1 MKTNEAQFYEV
12 LENLFIGVKI
22 EDKQESLL
30 DPNAKAVKNGMLN
43 LMKAKSK
50 YYQSKKQELEKFIGL
65 KCQNN
70 NDLKEELFDKLYSFF
85 KRYLSANGG
94 IYFNDTPLYDSLYT
108 KSDYEKCSLKK
119 DTALFYKTKD
129 LYYVKSETIYKDFCF
144 ELENI
149 IFNFDTSLLESKKN
163 NEKIELVFNLK
174 DTDTKTNTLNFSV
187 TLSSKGNQTKMSE
200 ILKECS
206 NQGVKLDEEVLKK
219 AFVKFK
225 KQGSMDYFIHKN
237 ALGFLKEQLDLYLF
251 EYLFKEMTEFDDKRL
266 NGINTIKE
274 VALQVISLVSEFEN
288 ELCKIWNKPR
298 FVLNSHLIVSLDQLK
313 AKNYDLN
320 KITNHKNYPKQVQ
333 EWQDLILKT
342 TDNLLENEFLP
353 LDTIYFKDLE
363 EEIKNLFSED
373 EINGTLIKSEN
384 YQALNSLKNRYKE
397 TIDCI
402 YIDPPYNTQN
412 NEFIYA
418 DNFKRS
424 SWLSMMENRLE
435 LAHSLLNDKG
445 VMFVSIDDNEQAY
458 LKTLMDEVFNGGG
471 GGDNFVNCLA
481 VKLKNIA
488 GASGGG
494 EDKRIKKN
502 IEYVLIYSK
511 NYEILNVFNPVY
523 DSRELYSHISFCDEN
538 NISWKYNSIL
548 IDKGGKKLLG
558 VTYDG
563 NGDEIK
569 IYERSNYIIKSIKQV
584 AQDES
589 LTEKETYYKYIK
601 SIFRTTMPQSSIRVR
616 VLEKLKELK
625 LNPYLISIE
634 YTPKSGKNKGIVYEQ
649 FYNGDKLNLFAW
661 LFDVVKIEPK
671 QILKQELIG
680 TLWDFAFS
688 MTNLT
693 KESGIPFPNGQK
705 PEALISRILE
715 ISTKENDLVLD
726 FFAGSGTTCAVAHK
740 LKRKYIGIEMGE
752 HFDSVILPRLKK
764 VIGGFKSGVA
774 KEFNGGGAI
783 KVYALESYEE
793 ILRKIKYED
802 NDKPLAY
809 DEQYSD
815 LVECKNESYTL
826 NLDVLEKM
834 GVDIKETLENL
845 WGLKVEFFNERV
857 VKFKENDKEIEILKA
872 LKEVLIW

>member
-30 DPNAKAVKNGMLN
+30 DPNAKAVKSGMIN
-43 LMKAKSK
+43 LLKAKSK
-50 YYQSKKQELEKFIGL
+50 YYQSKKQELEKLIGL

-149 IFNFDTSLLESKKN
+149 IFNFDTSSLESKKN
-163 NEKIELVFNLK
+163 NEKIDLVFNLK

-187 TLSSKGNQTKMSE
+187 TLSSKGNQTKISE

-251 EYLFKEMTEFDDKRL
+251 EYLFKEMTAFDAKRL
-266 NGINTIKE
+266 NEINIIKE
-274 VALQVISLVSEFEN
+274 VALEVVSLVSEFEN

-298 FVLNSHLIVSLDQLK
+298 FVLNSHFIVSLDQLK

-320 KITNHKNYPKQVQ
+320 KITNHKNYPKQVK
-333 EWQDLILKT
+333 EWQDLNLKT

-412 NEFIYA
+412 NEFMYA

-424 SWLSMMENRLE
+424 SWLAMMSNRLE
-435 LAHSLLNDKG
+435 LAHRLLNDKG

-458 LKTLMDEVFNGGG
+458 CKALMDEVFNGGG
-471 GGDNFVNCLA
+471 DNFDA
-481 VKLKNIA
+481 VIWRKIEENA
-488 GASGGG
+488 SSGGTMKITHTIRK
-494 EDKRIKKN
+494 DH
-502 IEYVLIYSK
+502 EYILIYYKNKADFRTNKFLELPNFDNDYKNLDNDPRGEFKAGSISMKGTINSK
-511 NYEILNVFNPVY
+511 NY
-523 DSRELYSHISFCDEN
+523 YSVTTPGGRVVTRV
-538 NISWKYNSIL
+538 WR
-548 IDKGGKKLLG
+548 IDKDEFNKLHEDNRIYYGK
-558 VTYDG
+558 DG
-563 NGDEIK
+563 NGIPQIK
-569 IYERSNYIIKSIKQV
+569 IFLQEMREV
-584 AQDES
+584 
-589 LTEKETYYKYIK
+589 TPK
-601 SIFRTTMPQSSIRVR
+601 SIFENLGSLYDAKEYELGTMFD
-616 VLEKLKELK
+616 KETI
-625 LNPYLISIE
+625 NGM
-634 YTPKSGKNKGIVYEQ
+634 TP
-649 FYNGDKLNLFAW
+649 
-661 LFDVVKIEPK
+661 
-671 QILKQELIG
+671 
-680 TLWDFAFS
+680 
-688 MTNLT
+688 
-693 KESGIPFPNGQK
+693 K

-752 HFDSVILPRLKK
+752 HFESVILPRLKK

-774 KEFNGGGAI
+774 KEFNGGGVM

-826 NLDVLEKM
+826 NLNALEKM

-845 WGLKVEFFNERV
+845 HGVGVEFFNEKV
-857 VKFKENDKEIEILKA
+857 VKFKGNDKEVEILKA
-872 LKEVLIW
+872 LKEALIW

>member
-30 DPNAKAVKNGMLN
+30 DPNAKAMKNGMLN

-50 YYQSKKQELEKFIGL
+50 YYQSKKQELEKFIDL

-129 LYYVKSETIYKDFCF
+129 LYYVKSETNYKDFCF
-144 ELENI
+144 ELENMV
-149 IFNFDTSLLESKKN
+149 FNFDTSSLESKKN
-163 NEKIELVFNLK
+163 NEKVDLVFNLK

-187 TLSSKGNQTKMSE
+187 TLSSKGNQTKISE

-274 VALQVISLVSEFEN
+274 VALKVISLVSEFEN

-298 FVLNSHLIVSLDQLK
+298 FVLNSHFIVSLDQLK

-333 EWQDLILKT
+333 EWQDLNLKT

-353 LDTIYFKDLE
+353 LDTLYFKDLE
-363 EEIKNLFSED
+363 EGIKNLFSED

-402 YIDPPYNTQN
+402 YIDPPFNTGSDFAYIDKFQ
-412 NEFIYA
+412 
-418 DNFKRS
+418 DS
-424 SWLSMMENRLE
+424 TWLSLMHNRLE
-435 LAHSLLNDKG
+435 LAYDFLSSQGSFYLHLDNNANYLGRMLLNDIFSKENFRNEIIWRRKQATSYGDKYFG
-445 VMFVSIDDNEQAY
+445 VVSDTIFLY
-458 LKTLMDEVFNGGG
+458 SKTD
-471 GGDNFVNCLA
+471 
-481 VKLKNIA
+481 KNI
-488 GASGGG
+488 
-494 EDKRIKKN
+494 
-502 IEYVLIYSK
+502 
-511 NYEILNVFNPVY
+511 F
-523 DSRELYSHISFCDEN
+523 H
-538 NISWKYNSIL
+538 
-548 IDKGGKKLLG
+548 
-558 VTYDG
+558 T
-563 NGDEIK
+563 
-569 IYERSNYIIKSIKQV
+569 IKSLNNENTQ
-584 AQDES
+584 
-589 LTEKETYYKYIK
+589 KYIK
-601 SIFRTTMPQSSIRVR
+601 ERFVFSDKDGRKYMKSPLVNSLNRSNLKYVFQGINPPPNGWLYSQTRMQELFDNNELLIPNDPNARIYRKIFLDKYEGQEISN
-616 VLEKLKELK
+616 LWLD
-625 LNPYLISIE
+625 ISIVN
-634 YTPKSGKNKGIVYEQ
+634 PMAIEQ
-649 FYNGDKLNLFAW
+649 
-661 LFDVVKIEPK
+661 E
-671 QILKQELIG
+671 
-680 TLWDFAFS
+680 DFQ
-688 MTNLT
+688 T
-693 KESGIPFPNGQK
+693 QK
-705 PEALISRILE
+705 PEKLLERI
-715 ISTKENDLVLD
+715 IQASSDENSIILD

-752 HFDSVILPRLKK
+752 HFESVILPRLKK

-774 KEFNGGGAI
+774 KEFKGGGVM

-826 NLDVLEKM
+826 NLNALEKM

-845 WGLKVEFFNERV
+845 WGLKVEFFNEKV
-857 VKFKENDKEIEILKA
+857 VKFKGNDKEVEILKA
-872 LKEVLIW
+872 LKEALIW

>member
-12 LENLFIGVKI
+12 LENLFIGVKV

-30 DPNAKAVKNGMLN
+30 DPTPRALKNGMVN
-43 LMKAKSK
+43 LIKAKSK
-50 YYQSKKQELEKFIGL
+50 YYQSKKQELEKLIDL

-129 LYYVKSETIYKDFCF
+129 LYYVKSETNYKDFCF

-149 IFNFDTSLLESKKN
+149 LFNFDTSSLESKKN
-163 NEKIELVFNLK
+163 NEKIDLVFTLK

-187 TLSSKGNQTKMSE
+187 TLSSQGNQTKMSE
-200 ILKECS
+200 ILKDCF

-237 ALGFLKEQLDLYLF
+237 AQGFLKEQLDLYLF
-251 EYLFKEMTEFDDKRL
+251 EYLFKEMTEFDAKRL
-266 NGINTIKE
+266 NEINTIKE
-274 VALQVISLVSEFEN
+274 VALEVIVLVSEFEN

-298 FVLNSHLIVSLDQLK
+298 FVLNSHFIVSLDKLK

-320 KITNHKNYPKQVQ
+320 KITSHKNYPKQVK
-333 EWQDLILKT
+333 EWQDLNLKI

-363 EEIKNLFSED
+363 EEIKSQFNED

-402 YIDPPYNTQN
+402 YIDPPFNTGSDFAYIDKFQ
-412 NEFIYA
+412 
-418 DNFKRS
+418 DS
-424 SWLSMMENRLE
+424 TWLSLMHNRLE
-435 LAHSLLNDKG
+435 LAYDFLSPQGSFYLHLDNNANYLGRMLLNDIFGKEN
-445 VMFVSIDDNEQAY
+445 FRNEIIWYYSNKMANSGNS
-458 LKTLMDEVFNGGG
+458 F
-471 GGDNFVNCLA
+471 A
-481 VKLKNIA
+481 KNTETIL
-488 GASGGG
+488 
-494 EDKRIKKN
+494 N
-502 IEYVLIYSK
+502 YSK
-511 NYEILNVFNPVY
+511 NEEYIFYRQKEPRSEPVLL
-523 DSRELYSHISFCDEN
+523 SKREGRDGKNMRARDEN
-538 NISWKYNSIL
+538 
-548 IDKGGKKLLG
+548 GK
-558 VTYDG
+558 V
-563 NGDEIK
+563 
-569 IYERSNYIIKSIKQV
+569 IYELSHERYV
-584 AQDES
+584 D
-589 LTEKETYYKYIK
+589 
-601 SIFRTTMPQSSIRVR
+601 
-616 VLEKLKELK
+616 
-625 LNPYLISIE
+625 
-634 YTPKSGKNKGIVYEQ
+634 
-649 FYNGDKLNLFAW
+649 
-661 LFDVVKIEPK
+661 
-671 QILKQELIG
+671 
-680 TLWDFAFS
+680 TLWNIPIIGS
-688 MTNLT
+688 TSTERVKNNENLT
-693 KESGIPFPNGQK
+693 QK
-705 PEALISRILE
+705 PEKLLE
-715 ISTKENDLVLD
+715 RVIQASSNENSIVLD

-752 HFDSVILPRLKK
+752 HFERVILPRLKK
-764 VIGGFKSGVA
+764 VIGGFKSGAA
-774 KEFNGGGAI
+774 KEFNGGGVV

-815 LVECKNESYTL
+815 LVERKEHSYTL
-826 NLDVLEKM
+826 NVEALEKM

-845 WGLKVEFFNERV
+845 WGLEVEFFNEKV
-857 VKFKENDKEIEILKA
+857 VKFKGNDKEIEILKA
-872 LKEVLIW
+872 LKEALIW

>member
-30 DPNAKAVKNGMLN
+30 DSNAKAMKNGTIN

-50 YYQSKKQELEKFIGL
+50 YYQSKKQELEKLIDL

-129 LYYVKSETIYKDFCF
+129 LYYVKSETNYKDFCF
-144 ELENI
+144 ELENMV
-149 IFNFDTSLLESKKN
+149 FNFDTSSLESKKN
-163 NEKIELVFNLK
+163 NEKVDLVFNLK

-187 TLSSKGNQTKMSE
+187 TLSSKGNQTKISE

-206 NQGVKLDEEVLKK
+206 NQGIKLDEEVLKK

-298 FVLNSHLIVSLDQLK
+298 FVLNSHFIVSLDQLK

-320 KITNHKNYPKQVQ
+320 KITNHKNYPKQVK
-333 EWQDLILKT
+333 EWQDLNLKT

-402 YIDPPYNTQN
+402 YIDPPFNTGSDFAYIDKFQ
-412 NEFIYA
+412 
-418 DNFKRS
+418 DS
-424 SWLSMMENRLE
+424 TWLSLMHNRLE
-435 LAHSLLNDKG
+435 LAYDFLSPQGSFYLHLDNNANYLGRMLLNDIFGKENFRNEIIWRRKQATSYGDKYFG
-445 VMFVSIDDNEQAY
+445 VVSDTIFLY
-458 LKTLMDEVFNGGG
+458 SKTD
-471 GGDNFVNCLA
+471 
-481 VKLKNIA
+481 KNIFHT
-488 GASGGG
+488 
-494 EDKRIKKN
+494 IK
-502 IEYVLIYSK
+502 S
-511 NYEILNVFNPVY
+511 LN
-523 DSRELYSHISFCDEN
+523 DEN
-538 NISWKYNSIL
+538 
-548 IDKGGKKLLG
+548 
-558 VTYDG
+558 T
-563 NGDEIK
+563 
-569 IYERSNYIIKSIKQV
+569 Q
-584 AQDES
+584 
-589 LTEKETYYKYIK
+589 KYIK
-601 SIFRTTMPQSSIRVR
+601 ERFVFSDKDGRKYMKSPLVNSLNRPNLKYVFQGINPPPNGWLYSQTKMQELFDNNELLIPNDFNARIYRKIFLDKYEGQEISN
-616 VLEKLKELK
+616 LWLD
-625 LNPYLISIE
+625 ISIVN
-634 YTPKSGKNKGIVYEQ
+634 PMAIEQ
-649 FYNGDKLNLFAW
+649 
-661 LFDVVKIEPK
+661 E
-671 QILKQELIG
+671 
-680 TLWDFAFS
+680 DFQ
-688 MTNLT
+688 T
-693 KESGIPFPNGQK
+693 QK
-705 PEALISRILE
+705 PEKLLERI
-715 ISTKENDLVLD
+715 IQASSDENSIVLD

-764 VIGGFKSGVA
+764 VIGGFKSGAA
-774 KEFNGGGAI
+774 KEFNGGGVV

-815 LVECKNESYTL
+815 LVECTNESYTL
-826 NLDVLEKM
+826 NVEALEKM

-857 VKFKENDKEIEILKA
+857 VKFKGNDKEVEILKA
-872 LKEVLIW
+872 LKEALIW

>member
-1 MKTNEAQFYEV
+1 M
-12 LENLFIGVKI
+12 
-22 EDKQESLL
+22 
-30 DPNAKAVKNGMLN
+30 
-43 LMKAKSK
+43 
-50 YYQSKKQELEKFIGL
+50 
-65 KCQNN
+65 
-70 NDLKEELFDKLYSFF
+70 
-85 KRYLSANGG
+85 
-94 IYFNDTPLYDSLYT
+94 
-108 KSDYEKCSLKK
+108 
-119 DTALFYKTKD
+119 
-129 LYYVKSETIYKDFCF
+129 KSETNYKDFCF

-163 NEKIELVFNLK
+163 NEKVDLVFNLK

-187 TLSSKGNQTKMSE
+187 TLSSQGNQTKISE
-200 ILKECS
+200 ILKSCF
-206 NQGVKLDEEVLKK
+206 NQGVKLDEEILKK
-219 AFVKFK
+219 AFGKFK

-251 EYLFKEMTEFDDKRL
+251 EYLFKEMTAFDDKRL

-298 FVLNSHLIVSLDQLK
+298 FVLNSHFIVSLDQLK

-320 KITNHKNYPKQVQ
+320 KITNHKNYPKQVK
-333 EWQDLILKT
+333 EWQGLNLKT
-342 TDNLLENEFLP
+342 TDNFLENEFLP
-353 LDTIYFKDLE
+353 LDTLYFKDLE

-424 SWLSMMENRLE
+424 SWLSMMDNRLE
-435 LAHSLLNDKG
+435 LAHKLLNNKG

-471 GGDNFVNCLA
+471 DNFVNCLA
-481 VKLKNIA
+481 VKRGTKSLNSQFNQIKSLNIA
-488 GASGGG
+488 F
-494 EDKRIKKN
+494 EYILVYKKSDN
-502 IEYVLIYSK
+502 FYYVNPYVKDANEKQKEGIWAGLYSNMDRPTMRYEIDGINIAKGQWKWSKEKGLKALQNYKDFLNSNFDNLKKYYEYHKSLGNELDFVRKNNHNTIEYWVKPREKLIVDTNFMDLHTSGT
-511 NYEILNVFNPVY
+511 
-523 DSRELYSHISFCDEN
+523 S
-538 NISWKYNSIL
+538 
-548 IDKGGKKLLG
+548 
-558 VTYDG
+558 
-563 NGDEIK
+563 EIK
-569 IYERSNYIIKSIKQV
+569 
-584 AQDES
+584 
-589 LTEKETYYKYIK
+589 
-601 SIFRTTMPQSSIRVR
+601 
-616 VLEKLKELK
+616 ELF
-625 LNPYLISIE
+625 E
-634 YTPKSGKNKGIVYEQ
+634 GQ
-649 FYNGDKLNLFAW
+649 A
-661 LFDVVKIEPK
+661 LFDTP
-671 QILKQELIG
+671 
-680 TLWDFAFS
+680 
-688 MTNLT
+688 
-693 KESGIPFPNGQK
+693 K
-705 PEALISRILE
+705 PEALLKRIIE
-715 ISTKENDLVLD
+715 ISTQENDLVLD

-752 HFDSVILPRLKK
+752 HFERVILPRLKK
-764 VIGGFKSGVA
+764 VIGGFKSGAA
-774 KEFNGGGAI
+774 KEFNKGGVV

-826 NLDVLEKM
+826 NVEALEKM

-845 WGLKVEFFNERV
+845 WGLEVEFFNEKV
-857 VKFKENDKEIEILKA
+857 VKFKGNDKEVEILKA
-872 LKEVLIW
+872 LKEALIW

>member
-12 LENLFIGVKI
+12 LENLFIGVKV

-30 DPNAKAVKNGMLN
+30 DPTPRAVKNGMVN
-43 LMKAKSK
+43 LLKAKSK
-50 YYQSKKQELEKFIGL
+50 YYQSKKQELEKLIDC

-129 LYYVKSETIYKDFCF
+129 LYYVKSETNYKDFCF

-149 IFNFDTSLLESKKN
+149 LFNFDTSLLESKKN
-163 NEKIELVFNLK
+163 NEKIDLVFTLK

-187 TLSSKGNQTKMSE
+187 TLSSQGNQTKMSE
-200 ILKECS
+200 ILKSCF
-206 NQGVKLDEEVLKK
+206 NQGVEVDEEVLKK
-219 AFVKFK
+219 AFAKFK

-251 EYLFKEMTEFDDKRL
+251 EYLFKEMTAFDAKRL
-266 NGINTIKE
+266 NEINTIKE
-274 VALQVISLVSEFEN
+274 VALEVIVLVSEFEN

-298 FVLNSHLIVSLDQLK
+298 FVLNSHFIVSLDKLK

-320 KITNHKNYPKQVQ
+320 KITSHKNYPKQVK
-333 EWQDLILKT
+333 EWQDLNLKT

-397 TIDCI
+397 AIDCI
-402 YIDPPYNTQN
+402 YIDPPFNTGSDFAYIDKFQ
-412 NEFIYA
+412 
-418 DNFKRS
+418 DS
-424 SWLSMMENRLE
+424 TWLSLMHNRLE
-435 LAHSLLNDKG
+435 LAYDFLSSQGSFYLHLDNNANYLGRMLLNDIFGKENFRNEIIWYYSNKMANSGNSFAKNTETILNYSKG
-445 VMFVSIDDNEQAY
+445 EEYIFYRQKEPRSEPVLLSKREGRDGKNMRARDENGKVIYELSHERYVD
-458 LKTLMDEVFNGGG
+458 TLW
-471 GGDNFVNCLA
+471 
-481 VKLKNIA
+481 NIA
-488 GASGGG
+488 IIGSTST
-494 EDKRIKKN
+494 ERVKN
-502 IEYVLIYSK
+502 
-511 NYEILNVFNPVY
+511 
-523 DSRELYSHISFCDEN
+523 DEN
-538 NISWKYNSIL
+538 
-548 IDKGGKKLLG
+548 
-558 VTYDG
+558 
-563 NGDEIK
+563 
-569 IYERSNYIIKSIKQV
+569 
-584 AQDES
+584 
-589 LTEKETYYKYIK
+589 LT
-601 SIFRTTMPQSSIRVR
+601 
-616 VLEKLKELK
+616 
-625 LNPYLISIE
+625 
-634 YTPKSGKNKGIVYEQ
+634 
-649 FYNGDKLNLFAW
+649 
-661 LFDVVKIEPK
+661 
-671 QILKQELIG
+671 
-680 TLWDFAFS
+680 
-688 MTNLT
+688 
-693 KESGIPFPNGQK
+693 QK
-705 PEALISRILE
+705 PEKLLERI
-715 ISTKENDLVLD
+715 IKASSDENSIILD

-752 HFDSVILPRLKK
+752 HFESVILPRLKK
-764 VIGGFKSGVA
+764 VIGGFKSGAA

-815 LVECKNESYTL
+815 LVGCKNESYTL
-826 NLDVLEKM
+826 NVEVLEKM

-845 WGLKVEFFNERV
+845 WGVGVEFFNEKV
-857 VKFKENDKEIEILKA
+857 VKFKGNDKEVEILKT
-872 LKEVLIW
+872 LKEALIW

>member
-30 DPNAKAVKNGMLN
+30 DPNAKAVKSGMIN
-43 LMKAKSK
+43 LLKAKSK
-50 YYQSKKQELEKFIGL
+50 YYQSKKQELEKLIGL

-144 ELENI
+144 ELENMV
-149 IFNFDTSLLESKKN
+149 FNFDTSSLESKKN
-163 NEKIELVFNLK
+163 NEKIDLVFNLK

-187 TLSSKGNQTKMSE
+187 ALSSKGNQTKMSE
-200 ILKECS
+200 ILKDCF
-206 NQGVKLDEEVLKK
+206 NQGVKLDEEILKK
-219 AFVKFK
+219 AFAKFK

-266 NGINTIKE
+266 NEINIIKE
-274 VALQVISLVSEFEN
+274 VALQVILLVSEFEN

-298 FVLNSHLIVSLDQLK
+298 FVLNSHFIVSLDQLK

-320 KITNHKNYPKQVQ
+320 KITNHKNYPKQVK
-333 EWQDLILKT
+333 EWQDLNLKT

-402 YIDPPYNTQN
+402 YIDPPFNTGSDFAYIDKFQ
-412 NEFIYA
+412 
-418 DNFKRS
+418 DS
-424 SWLSMMENRLE
+424 TWLSLMHNRLE
-435 LAHSLLNDKG
+435 LAYDFLNHQGSFYLHLDNNANYLGRMLLNDIFDKEN
-445 VMFVSIDDNEQAY
+445 FRNEIIWYYSNKMANSGNS
-458 LKTLMDEVFNGGG
+458 F
-471 GGDNFVNCLA
+471 A
-481 VKLKNIA
+481 KNTETIL
-488 GASGGG
+488 
-494 EDKRIKKN
+494 N
-502 IEYVLIYSK
+502 YSK
-511 NYEILNVFNPVY
+511 NEEYIFYRQKEPRSEPVLL
-523 DSRELYSHISFCDEN
+523 SKREGRDGKNMRARDEN
-538 NISWKYNSIL
+538 
-548 IDKGGKKLLG
+548 GK
-558 VTYDG
+558 V
-563 NGDEIK
+563 
-569 IYERSNYIIKSIKQV
+569 IYELSHERYV
-584 AQDES
+584 D
-589 LTEKETYYKYIK
+589 
-601 SIFRTTMPQSSIRVR
+601 
-616 VLEKLKELK
+616 
-625 LNPYLISIE
+625 
-634 YTPKSGKNKGIVYEQ
+634 
-649 FYNGDKLNLFAW
+649 
-661 LFDVVKIEPK
+661 
-671 QILKQELIG
+671 
-680 TLWDFAFS
+680 TLWNIPIIGS
-688 MTNLT
+688 TSTERVKNNENLT
-693 KESGIPFPNGQK
+693 QK
-705 PEALISRILE
+705 PEKLLERI
-715 ISTKENDLVLD
+715 IQVSSDENSIILD

-774 KEFNGGGAI
+774 KEFNGGGVV

-802 NDKPLAY
+802 NDKPLSY

-826 NLDVLEKM
+826 NLNALEKM

-845 WGLKVEFFNERV
+845 WGLKVEFFNEKV
-857 VKFKENDKEIEILKA
+857 VKFKGNDKEVEILKA
-872 LKEVLIW
+872 LKEALIW

>member
-30 DPNAKAVKNGMLN
+30 DPSPKAMKNGILN
-43 LMKAKSK
+43 LLKAKSK
-50 YYQSKKQELEKFIGL
+50 YYQSKKQELKKLIDL

-85 KRYLSANGG
+85 KRYFSANGG

-144 ELENI
+144 ELENMV
-149 IFNFDTSLLESKKN
+149 FNFDTSSLESKKN
-163 NEKIELVFNLK
+163 NEKIDLVFNLK

-187 TLSSKGNQTKMSE
+187 TLSSKGNQTKISE

-237 ALGFLKEQLDLYLF
+237 VLGFLKEQLDLYLF
-251 EYLFKEMTEFDDKRL
+251 EYLFKEMTEFDDKRF
-266 NGINTIKE
+266 NEINTIKE
-274 VALQVISLVSEFEN
+274 VALQVILLVSEFEN

-298 FVLNSHLIVSLDQLK
+298 FVLNSHFIVSLDRLK

-320 KITNHKNYPKQVQ
+320 KITNHKNYPKQVK
-333 EWQDLILKT
+333 EWQDLNLKT

-412 NEFIYA
+412 NEFMYA

-424 SWLSMMENRLE
+424 SWLTMMENRLE
-435 LAHSLLNDKG
+435 LAHALLNDKG

-458 LKTLMDEVFNGGG
+458 CKALMDEVFNGGG
-471 GGDNFVNCLA
+471 DNFVAN
-481 VKLKNIA
+481 VVWQRSYSPINLKKHFSNNHDYILTYA
-488 GASGGG
+488 
-494 EDKRIKKN
+494 KN
-502 IEYVLIYSK
+502 IEKLHDFTLERTSEMDARYKNLDNDERGVWKSSDLSVGPAVERNIYP
-511 NYEILNVFNPVY
+511 IFNPY
-523 DSRELYSHISFCDEN
+523 TKQEIYPPHGYSWRFS
-538 NISWKYNSIL
+538 
-548 IDKGGKKLLG
+548 
-558 VTYDG
+558 
-563 NGDEIK
+563 
-569 IYERSNYIIKSIKQV
+569 Q
-584 AQDES
+584 
-589 LTEKETYYKYIK
+589 
-601 SIFRTTMPQSSIRVR
+601 
-616 VLEKLKELK
+616 EKL
-625 LNPYLISIE
+625 
-634 YTPKSGKNKGIVYEQ
+634 
-649 FYNGDKLNLFAW
+649 
-661 LFDVVKIEPK
+661 
-671 QILKQELIG
+671 QELIADNRIFFPTRG
-680 TLWDFAFS
+680 SGVPRYKRFLNEVKQGVTPMSLWTYQEVGHTQDA
-688 MTNLT
+688 MREI
-693 KESGIPFPNGQK
+693 KELFEGQALFDTPK

-774 KEFNGGGAI
+774 KEFNGGGVV

-793 ILRKIKYED
+793 ILRKIKYEY
-802 NDKPLAY
+802 NDKPLSY

-826 NLDVLEKM
+826 NLNALEKM

-845 WGLKVEFFNERV
+845 WGLKVEFFNEKV
-857 VKFKENDKEIEILKA
+857 VKFKGNDKEVEILKA
-872 LKEVLIW
+872 LKEALIW

>member
-22 EDKQESLL
+22 EDQQESLL
-30 DPNAKAVKNGMLN
+30 DSSPRAIKNGMIN

-50 YYQSKKQELEKFIGL
+50 YYQSKKQELKKFIDL

-70 NDLKEELFDKLYSFF
+70 NDLREELFDKLYSFF

-144 ELENI
+144 ELENMV
-149 IFNFDTSLLESKKN
+149 FNFDTSSLESKKN
-163 NEKIELVFNLK
+163 NEKIDLVFNLK

-187 TLSSKGNQTKMSE
+187 TLSGKGNQTKISE

-206 NQGVKLDEEVLKK
+206 HQGVKLDEEVLKK

-266 NGINTIKE
+266 NEINTIKE
-274 VALQVISLVSEFEN
+274 VALQVILLVSEFEN

-298 FVLNSHLIVSLDQLK
+298 FVLDSHFIVSLDQLK

-320 KITNHKNYPKQVQ
+320 KITNHKNYPKQVK
-333 EWQDLILKT
+333 EWQDLNLKT

-458 LKTLMDEVFNGGG
+458 CKALMDEVFNGGG
-471 GGDNFVNCLA
+471 DNFVA
-481 VKLKNIA
+481 
-488 GASGGG
+488 
-494 EDKRIKKN
+494 
-502 IEYVLIYSK
+502 
-511 NYEILNVFNPVY
+511 NVV
-523 DSRELYSHISFCDEN
+523 
-538 NISWKYNSIL
+538 WNSISSVL
-548 IDKGGKKLLG
+548 
-558 VTYDG
+558 
-563 NGDEIK
+563 
-569 IYERSNYIIKSIKQV
+569 KQ
-584 AQDES
+584 S
-589 LTEKETYYKYIK
+589 KYI
-601 SIFRTTMPQSSIRVR
+601 R
-616 VLEKLKELK
+616 KEH
-625 LNPYLISIE
+625 E
-634 YTPKSGKNKGIVYEQ
+634 YILVYAKN
-649 FYNGDKLNLFAW
+649 KLNLVF
-661 LFDVVKIEPK
+661 
-671 QILKQELIG
+671 
-680 TLWDFAFS
+680 
-688 MTNLT
+688 N
-693 KESGIPFPNGQK
+693 
-705 PEALISRILE
+705 
-715 ISTKENDLVLD
+715 
-726 FFAGSGTTCAVAHK
+726 
-740 LKRKYIGIEMGE
+740 
-752 HFDSVILPRLKK
+752 RLKNTM
-764 VIGGFKSGVA
+764 IF
-774 KEFNGGGAI
+774 EN
-783 KVYALESYEE
+783 L
-793 ILRKIKYED
+793 D
-802 NDKPLAY
+802 NDPKGAM
-809 DEQYSD
+809 
-815 LVECKNESYTL
+815 V
-826 NLDVLEKM
+826 
-834 GVDIKETLENL
+834 
-845 WGLKVEFFNERV
+845 
-857 VKFKENDKEIEILKA
+857 
-872 LKEVLIW
+872 

>member
-22 EDKQESLL
+22 EDQQESLL
-30 DPNAKAVKNGMLN
+30 DPNAKAMKNGMLN

-50 YYQSKKQELEKFIGL
+50 YYQSKKQELEKLIGL

-144 ELENI
+144 ELENMV
-149 IFNFDTSLLESKKN
+149 FNFDTSLLESKKN
-163 NEKIELVFNLK
+163 NEKIDLVFTLK
-174 DTDTKTNTLNFSV
+174 DTDAKTNTLNFSV

-200 ILKECS
+200 ILKDCF

-266 NGINTIKE
+266 NEINTIKE
-274 VALQVISLVSEFEN
+274 VALQVILLVSEFEN

-298 FVLNSHLIVSLDQLK
+298 FVLNSHFIVSLDRLK

-320 KITNHKNYPKQVQ
+320 KITNHKNYPKQVK
-333 EWQDLILKT
+333 EWQDLNLKT

-363 EEIKNLFSED
+363 EEIKSLFSED

-402 YIDPPYNTQN
+402 YIDPPFNTGSDFAYIDKFQ
-412 NEFIYA
+412 
-418 DNFKRS
+418 DS
-424 SWLSMMENRLE
+424 TWLSLMHNRLE
-435 LAHSLLNDKG
+435 LAYDFLSPQGSFYLHLDNNANYLGRILLNDIFDKEN
-445 VMFVSIDDNEQAY
+445 FRNEIIWYYSNKMANSGNS
-458 LKTLMDEVFNGGG
+458 F
-471 GGDNFVNCLA
+471 A
-481 VKLKNIA
+481 KNTETIL
-488 GASGGG
+488 
-494 EDKRIKKN
+494 N
-502 IEYVLIYSK
+502 YSK
-511 NYEILNVFNPVY
+511 NEEYIFYRQKEPRSEPVLL
-523 DSRELYSHISFCDEN
+523 SKREGRDGKNMRARDEN
-538 NISWKYNSIL
+538 
-548 IDKGGKKLLG
+548 GK
-558 VTYDG
+558 V
-563 NGDEIK
+563 
-569 IYERSNYIIKSIKQV
+569 IYELSHERYV
-584 AQDES
+584 D
-589 LTEKETYYKYIK
+589 
-601 SIFRTTMPQSSIRVR
+601 
-616 VLEKLKELK
+616 
-625 LNPYLISIE
+625 
-634 YTPKSGKNKGIVYEQ
+634 
-649 FYNGDKLNLFAW
+649 
-661 LFDVVKIEPK
+661 
-671 QILKQELIG
+671 
-680 TLWDFAFS
+680 TLWDIPIIGS
-688 MTNLT
+688 TSTERVKNNENLT
-693 KESGIPFPNGQK
+693 QK
-705 PEALISRILE
+705 PEKLLERI
-715 ISTKENDLVLD
+715 IQVSSDENSIILD

-783 KVYALESYEE
+783 KVYALESYEQ

-826 NLDVLEKM
+826 NLNALEKM

-845 WGLKVEFFNERV
+845 WGLKVEFFNEKV
-857 VKFKENDKEIEILKA
+857 VKFKGNDKEVEILKA
-872 LKEVLIW
+872 LKEALIW

>member
-1 MKTNEAQFYEV
+1 MI
-12 LENLFIGVKI
+12 NL
-22 EDKQESLL
+22 L
-30 DPNAKAVKNGMLN
+30 
-43 LMKAKSK
+43 KAKSQ
-50 YYQSKKQELEKFIGL
+50 YYQSKKQELEKLINL

-85 KRYLSANGG
+85 KRYFSANGG

-108 KSDYEKCSLKK
+108 KSGYEKCSLKK

-129 LYYVKSETIYKDFCF
+129 LYYVKSETNYKDFCF

-149 IFNFDTSLLESKKN
+149 LFNFDASLLESKKN
-163 NEKIELVFNLK
+163 NEKVDLVFDLKNIVK

-187 TLSSKGNQTKMSE
+187 TLSSQGNQTKISE
-200 ILKECS
+200 ILKECF
-206 NQGVKLDEEVLKK
+206 NQGVKLDEEILKK
-219 AFVKFK
+219 AFGKFK

-251 EYLFKEMTEFDDKRL
+251 EYLFKEMTAFDAKRL
-266 NGINTIKE
+266 NGINIIKE
-274 VALQVISLVSEFEN
+274 VALEVVSLVSEFEN

-298 FVLNSHLIVSLDQLK
+298 FVLNSHFIVSLDKLK

-320 KITNHKNYPKQVQ
+320 KITSHKNYPKQVK
-333 EWQDLILKT
+333 EWQDLSLKT

-363 EEIKNLFSED
+363 EEIKSQFSED

-397 TIDCI
+397 AIDCI

-412 NEFIYA
+412 NEFVYA

-445 VMFVSIDDNEQAY
+445 VIFVSIDDNEQAY
-458 LKTLMDEVFNGGG
+458 CKVLMDEVFNG

-481 VKLKNIA
+481 VKRGTKSLNSQFNQIKSLNVAFEYILVYKKSDNFYYVNPYVKDANEKQKEGIWAGLYSNMDRPTMRYEIDGVNIA
-488 GASGGG
+488 KGQWKWSKEKGLKALQNYKDFLNS
-494 EDKRIKKN
+494 DFDDLKKYYEHHKSLGN
-502 IEYVLIYSK
+502 ELDFVRKNNHNTIEYWVK
-511 NYEILNVFNPVY
+511 P
-523 DSRELYSHISFCDEN
+523 RE
-538 NISWKYNSIL
+538 
-548 IDKGGKKLLG
+548 KLMVDTNFMDLHTSG
-558 VTYDG
+558 TS
-563 NGDEIK
+563 EIK
-569 IYERSNYIIKSIKQV
+569 
-584 AQDES
+584 A
-589 LTEKETYYKYIK
+589 
-601 SIFRTTMPQSSIRVR
+601 IFENEVIFD
-616 VLEKLKELK
+616 
-625 LNPYLISIE
+625 
-634 YTPKSGKNKGIVYEQ
+634 TP
-649 FYNGDKLNLFAW
+649 
-661 LFDVVKIEPK
+661 
-671 QILKQELIG
+671 
-680 TLWDFAFS
+680 
-688 MTNLT
+688 
-693 KESGIPFPNGQK
+693 K
-705 PEALISRILE
+705 PEALLQRILE

-740 LKRKYIGIEMGE
+740 MKRKYIGIEMGE

-764 VIGGFKSGVA
+764 VIGGFKSGAA
-774 KEFNGGGAI
+774 KEFNGGGVI
-783 KVYALESYEE
+783 KVYELESYEE

-815 LVECKNESYTL
+815 FVECKNESYTL
-826 NLDVLEKM
+826 NVEALEKM

-845 WGLKVEFFNERV
+845 WGVGVEFFNEKV
-857 VKFKENDKEIEILKA
+857 VKFKGNDKEVEILKA
-872 LKEVLIW
+872 LKEALIW

>member
-30 DPNAKAVKNGMLN
+30 DPNAKAMRNGMLN

-50 YYQSKKQELEKFIGL
+50 YYQSKKQELEKLIGL

-129 LYYVKSETIYKDFCF
+129 LYYVKSETNYKDFCF
-144 ELENI
+144 ELENMV
-149 IFNFDTSLLESKKN
+149 FNFDTSSLESKKN
-163 NEKIELVFNLK
+163 NEKVDLVFNLK

-187 TLSSKGNQTKMSE
+187 TLSSKGNQTKISE

-219 AFVKFK
+219 AFGKFK

-266 NGINTIKE
+266 NEINTIKE

-298 FVLNSHLIVSLDQLK
+298 FVLNSHFIVSLDQLK

-320 KITNHKNYPKQVQ
+320 KITNHKNYPKQVK
-333 EWQDLILKT
+333 EWQDLNLKT

-402 YIDPPYNTQN
+402 YIDPPFNTGSDFAYIDKFQ
-412 NEFIYA
+412 
-418 DNFKRS
+418 DS
-424 SWLSMMENRLE
+424 TWLSLMHNRLE
-435 LAHSLLNDKG
+435 LAYDFLSPQGSFYLHLDNNANYLGRMLLNDIFGKENFRNEIIWRRKQATSYGDKYFG
-445 VMFVSIDDNEQAY
+445 VVSDTIFLY
-458 LKTLMDEVFNGGG
+458 SKTD
-471 GGDNFVNCLA
+471 
-481 VKLKNIA
+481 KNIFHT
-488 GASGGG
+488 
-494 EDKRIKKN
+494 IK
-502 IEYVLIYSK
+502 S
-511 NYEILNVFNPVY
+511 LN
-523 DSRELYSHISFCDEN
+523 DEN
-538 NISWKYNSIL
+538 
-548 IDKGGKKLLG
+548 
-558 VTYDG
+558 T
-563 NGDEIK
+563 
-569 IYERSNYIIKSIKQV
+569 Q
-584 AQDES
+584 
-589 LTEKETYYKYIK
+589 KYIK
-601 SIFRTTMPQSSIRVR
+601 ERFVFSDKDGRKYMKSPLVNSLNRPNLKYVFQGINPPPNGWLYSQTKMQELFDNNELLIPNDSNARIYRKIFLDKYEGQEISN
-616 VLEKLKELK
+616 LWLD
-625 LNPYLISIE
+625 ISIVN
-634 YTPKSGKNKGIVYEQ
+634 PMAIEQ
-649 FYNGDKLNLFAW
+649 
-661 LFDVVKIEPK
+661 E
-671 QILKQELIG
+671 
-680 TLWDFAFS
+680 DFQ
-688 MTNLT
+688 T
-693 KESGIPFPNGQK
+693 QK
-705 PEALISRILE
+705 PEKLLERI
-715 ISTKENDLVLD
+715 IQASSDENSIILD

-740 LKRKYIGIEMGE
+740 LNRKYIGIEMGE
-752 HFDSVILPRLKK
+752 HFERVILPRLKK
-764 VIGGFKSGVA
+764 VIGGFKSGAA

-815 LVECKNESYTL
+815 LVECTNESYTL
-826 NLDVLEKM
+826 NLNALEKM

-845 WGLKVEFFNERV
+845 WGLKVEFFNEKV
-857 VKFKENDKEIEILKA
+857 VKFKGNDKEVEILKA
-872 LKEVLIW
+872 LKEALIW

>member
-22 EDKQESLL
+22 EDQPESLL
-30 DPNAKAVKNGMLN
+30 NPNAKAVKNGTIN
-43 LMKAKSK
+43 LMKAKSQ
-50 YYQSKKQELEKFIGL
+50 YYHHKKQKLKKLIDS

-85 KRYLSANGG
+85 KRYFSANGG
-94 IYFNDTPLYDSLYT
+94 IYFNDTPLYDNLYT

-144 ELENI
+144 ELEGI
-149 IFNFDTSLLESKKN
+149 LFNFDASSLESKKY
-163 NEKIELVFNLK
+163 NEKVDLVFDLK
-174 DTDTKTNTLNFSV
+174 SIVKDIDTKTNTLNFSV
-187 TLSSKGNQTKMSE
+187 TLSSKGTQTKTNE

-237 ALGFLKEQLDLYLF
+237 AQGFLKEQLDLYLF
-251 EYLFKEMTEFDDKRL
+251 EYLFKEMTAFDHKRL
-266 NGINTIKE
+266 NGINIIKE
-274 VALQVISLVSEFEN
+274 VALEVIALVSEFEN

-298 FVLNSHLIVSLDQLK
+298 FVLNSHFIVSLDQLK

-320 KITNHKNYPKQVQ
+320 KITSHPNYPKQVQ
-333 EWQDLILKT
+333 EWQDLNLEIA
-342 TDNLLENEFLP
+342 DNLLENEFLP

-397 TIDCI
+397 AIDCI

-412 NEFIYA
+412 NEFVYA

-424 SWLSMMENRLE
+424 SWLTMMENRLE
-435 LAHSLLNDKG
+435 LAHSLLSDKG
-445 VMFVSIDDNEQAY
+445 VAFVSIDDNEQAY

-471 GGDNFVNCLA
+471 GDNFVANL
-481 VKLKNIA
+481 IWQ
-488 GASGGG
+488 
-494 EDKRIKKN
+494 KK
-502 IEYVLIYSK
+502 
-511 NYEILNVFNPVY
+511 
-523 DSRELYSHISFCDEN
+523 
-538 NISWKYNSIL
+538 
-548 IDKGGKKLLG
+548 KGGSQDSENFAKEHEYILCYQKEKFNIIDTEIDHDIQDFNKTINGKQAKILKLEKWGIGALKSDAPSLYYSIKDPNGNDFYPIAPNGEEGRWRKKPENLDSEHIFWQENSKGRLIPYE
-558 VTYDG
+558 VIYY
-563 NGDEIK
+563 DEIK
-569 IYERSNYIIKSIKQV
+569 NAKKVIKTRTIF
-584 AQDES
+584 
-589 LTEKETYYKYIK
+589 TEYGTTTEATKEILAL
-601 SIFRTTMPQSSIRVR
+601 F
-616 VLEKLKELK
+616 
-625 LNPYLISIE
+625 
-634 YTPKSGKNKGIVYEQ
+634 
-649 FYNGDKLNLFAW
+649 NGTK
-661 LFDVVKIEPK
+661 LFDTP
-671 QILKQELIG
+671 
-680 TLWDFAFS
+680 
-688 MTNLT
+688 
-693 KESGIPFPNGQK
+693 K
-705 PEALISRILE
+705 PEALLQRILE
-715 ISTKENDLVLD
+715 ISTKENDLVCD

-740 LKRKYIGIEMGE
+740 LKRKYIGVEMGE

-764 VIGGFKSGVA
+764 VIGGFKSGA
-774 KEFNGGGAI
+774 LKEFNGGGVV
-783 KVYALESYEE
+783 KVYELESYEE

-815 LVECKNESYTL
+815 LVERKNESYTL
-826 NLDVLEKM
+826 NIEALENM

-845 WGLKVEFFNERV
+845 HGVGVEFFNEKV
-857 VKFKENDKEIEILKA
+857 VKFKGNDKEVEILKA
-872 LKEVLIW
+872 LKEALIW

>member
-22 EDKQESLL
+22 EDQPENLL
-30 DPNAKAVKNGMLN
+30 NPNAKAVKNGMIN
-43 LMKAKSK
+43 LIKAKSQ
-50 YYQSKKQELEKFIGL
+50 YYHHKKQELEKLIDL

-85 KRYLSANGG
+85 KRYFSTNGG

-129 LYYVKSETIYKDFCF
+129 LYYVKSETIYKDFAF

-149 IFNFDTSLLESKKN
+149 LFNFDASSLESKKY
-163 NEKIELVFNLK
+163 NEKVDLVFDLK

-187 TLSSKGNQTKMSE
+187 TLSSKGTQTKTNE
-200 ILKECS
+200 ILKRCS
-206 NQGVKLDEEVLKK
+206 NQGIKLDEEVLKK
-219 AFVKFK
+219 ALVKFK

-237 ALGFLKEQLDLYLF
+237 AQGFLKEQLDLYLF
-251 EYLFKEMTEFDDKRL
+251 EYLFKEMTAFDLKRL
-266 NGINTIKE
+266 NGINIIKE
-274 VALQVISLVSEFEN
+274 VALEVIALVSEFEN

-298 FVLNSHLIVSLDQLK
+298 FVLNSHFIVSLDKLK

-320 KITNHKNYPKQVQ
+320 KITSHPNYPKQVK
-333 EWQDLILKT
+333 EWQDLNLKT

-363 EEIKNLFSED
+363 EEIKNLFNED

-397 TIDCI
+397 AIDCI

-412 NEFIYA
+412 NEFMYA

-424 SWLSMMENRLE
+424 SWLSMMDNRLE
-435 LAHSLLNDKG
+435 LARKLLNDKG

-471 GGDNFVNCLA
+471 GDNFVANLIWQKKKGGSQDSENFAKEHEYILCYQKEKFNIIDTEIDHDIQDFNKTINGKQAKIL
-481 VKLKNIA
+481 KLEKWGA
-488 GASGGG
+488 GALKSDAPSLYYSIKDPNGNDFYPIAPNG
-494 EDKRIKKN
+494 EEGRWRKKPEN
-502 IEYVLIYSK
+502 LDSEHIFWQENSKGRLIP
-511 NYEILNVFNPVY
+511 YEVIY
-523 DSRELYSHISFCDEN
+523 Y
-538 NISWKYNSIL
+538 
-548 IDKGGKKLLG
+548 
-558 VTYDG
+558 
-563 NGDEIK
+563 DEIK
-569 IYERSNYIIKSIKQV
+569 NAKKVIKTRTIF
-584 AQDES
+584 
-589 LTEKETYYKYIK
+589 TEYGTTTEATKEILAL
-601 SIFRTTMPQSSIRVR
+601 F
-616 VLEKLKELK
+616 
-625 LNPYLISIE
+625 
-634 YTPKSGKNKGIVYEQ
+634 
-649 FYNGDKLNLFAW
+649 NGTK
-661 LFDVVKIEPK
+661 LFDTP
-671 QILKQELIG
+671 
-680 TLWDFAFS
+680 
-688 MTNLT
+688 
-693 KESGIPFPNGQK
+693 K
-705 PEALISRILE
+705 PEALLQRILE

-740 LKRKYIGIEMGE
+740 LNRKYIGIEMGE
-752 HFDSVILPRLKK
+752 HFESVILPRLKK
-764 VIGGFKSGVA
+764 VIGGFKSGAA
-774 KEFNGGGAI
+774 KEFNGGGVI

-815 LVECKNESYTL
+815 LVECKNGSYTL
-826 NLDVLEKM
+826 NLDALEKM

-845 WGLKVEFFNERV
+845 WGVGVEFFNEKV
-857 VKFKENDKEIEILKA
+857 VKFKGNDKEVEILKA
-872 LKEVLIW
+872 LKEALIW

>member
-1 MKTNEAQFYEV
+1 MKTNEVQFYEV

-30 DPNAKAVKNGMLN
+30 DPNAKAVKSGMIN
-43 LMKAKSK
+43 LLKAKSK
-50 YYQSKKQELEKFIGL
+50 YYQSKKQELEKLIGL

-129 LYYVKSETIYKDFCF
+129 LYYVKSETNYKDFCF
-144 ELENI
+144 ELENMV
-149 IFNFDTSLLESKKN
+149 FNFDTSSLESKKN
-163 NEKIELVFNLK
+163 NEKVDLVFNLK
-174 DTDTKTNTLNFSV
+174 DTDTKTNTINFSV
-187 TLSSKGNQTKMSE
+187 TLSSKGNQTKISE

-206 NQGVKLDEEVLKK
+206 HQGVKLDEEVLKK

-237 ALGFLKEQLDLYLF
+237 ALGFLTEQLDLYLF
-251 EYLFKEMTEFDDKRL
+251 EYLFKEMTAFDDKRL
-266 NGINTIKE
+266 NEINTIKE

-298 FVLNSHLIVSLDQLK
+298 FVLNSHFIVSLDQLK

-320 KITNHKNYPKQVQ
+320 KITNHKNYPKQVK
-333 EWQDLILKT
+333 EWQDLNLKT

-402 YIDPPYNTQN
+402 YIDPPFNTGSDFAYLDKFQ
-412 NEFIYA
+412 
-418 DNFKRS
+418 DS
-424 SWLSMMENRLE
+424 TWLSLMHNRLE
-435 LAHSLLNDKG
+435 LAYDFLSPQGSFYLHLDNNANYLGRMLLNDIFGKEN
-445 VMFVSIDDNEQAY
+445 FRNEIIWYYSNKMANSGNS
-458 LKTLMDEVFNGGG
+458 F
-471 GGDNFVNCLA
+471 A
-481 VKLKNIA
+481 KNTETIL
-488 GASGGG
+488 
-494 EDKRIKKN
+494 N
-502 IEYVLIYSK
+502 YSK
-511 NYEILNVFNPVY
+511 NEEYIFYRQKEPRNEPVLL
-523 DSRELYSHISFCDEN
+523 SKREGRDGKNMRARDEN
-538 NISWKYNSIL
+538 
-548 IDKGGKKLLG
+548 GK
-558 VTYDG
+558 V
-563 NGDEIK
+563 
-569 IYERSNYIIKSIKQV
+569 IYELSHERYV
-584 AQDES
+584 D
-589 LTEKETYYKYIK
+589 
-601 SIFRTTMPQSSIRVR
+601 
-616 VLEKLKELK
+616 
-625 LNPYLISIE
+625 
-634 YTPKSGKNKGIVYEQ
+634 
-649 FYNGDKLNLFAW
+649 
-661 LFDVVKIEPK
+661 
-671 QILKQELIG
+671 
-680 TLWDFAFS
+680 TLWNIPIIGS
-688 MTNLT
+688 TSTERVKNNENLT
-693 KESGIPFPNGQK
+693 QK
-705 PEALISRILE
+705 PEKLLERI
-715 ISTKENDLVLD
+715 IQASSDENSIVLD

-740 LKRKYIGIEMGE
+740 MKRKYIGIEMGE

-764 VIGGFKSGVA
+764 VMGGFKSGVA

-809 DEQYSD
+809 EEQYSD
-815 LVECKNESYTL
+815 LVGCKNESYTL
-826 NLDVLEKM
+826 NVEALEKM

-845 WGLKVEFFNERV
+845 WGVGVEFFNEKV
-857 VKFKENDKEIEILKA
+857 VKFKGNDKEVEILKA
-872 LKEVLIW
+872 LKEALIW

>member
-30 DPNAKAVKNGMLN
+30 DPNAKAMKNGMLN
-43 LMKAKSK
+43 LMKTKSK
-50 YYQSKKQELEKFIGL
+50 YYQSKKQELEKLIDL

-85 KRYLSANGG
+85 KRYFSANGG

-144 ELENI
+144 ELENMV
-149 IFNFDTSLLESKKN
+149 FNFDTSSLESKKY
-163 NEKIELVFNLK
+163 NEKVDLVFNLK

-187 TLSSKGNQTKMSE
+187 ISSSKGNQTKISE

-206 NQGVKLDEEVLKK
+206 NQGVELDEEVLKK
-219 AFVKFK
+219 AFAKFK

-251 EYLFKEMTEFDDKRL
+251 EYLFKEMTAFDDKRL
-266 NGINTIKE
+266 NEINIIKE
-274 VALQVISLVSEFEN
+274 VALQVILLVSEFEN

-298 FVLNSHLIVSLDQLK
+298 FVLNSHFIVSLDQLK

-320 KITNHKNYPKQVQ
+320 KITNHKNYPKQVK
-333 EWQDLILKT
+333 EWQDLNLKT

-402 YIDPPYNTQN
+402 YIDPPFNTGSDFAYIDKFQ
-412 NEFIYA
+412 
-418 DNFKRS
+418 DS
-424 SWLSMMENRLE
+424 TWLSLMHNRLE
-435 LAHSLLNDKG
+435 LAYDFLSPQGSFYLHLDNNANYLGRMLVNDIFGKENFRNEIIWYYSNKMANSGNSFAKNTETILN
-445 VMFVSIDDNEQAY
+445 
-458 LKTLMDEVFNGGG
+458 
-471 GGDNFVNCLA
+471 
-481 VKLKNIA
+481 
-488 GASGGG
+488 
-494 EDKRIKKN
+494 
-502 IEYVLIYSK
+502 YSK
-511 NYEILNVFNPVY
+511 SEKYIFYRQKEPRSEPVLL
-523 DSRELYSHISFCDEN
+523 SKREGRDGKNMRARDEN
-538 NISWKYNSIL
+538 
-548 IDKGGKKLLG
+548 GK
-558 VTYDG
+558 V
-563 NGDEIK
+563 
-569 IYERSNYIIKSIKQV
+569 IYELSHERYV
-584 AQDES
+584 D
-589 LTEKETYYKYIK
+589 
-601 SIFRTTMPQSSIRVR
+601 
-616 VLEKLKELK
+616 
-625 LNPYLISIE
+625 
-634 YTPKSGKNKGIVYEQ
+634 
-649 FYNGDKLNLFAW
+649 
-661 LFDVVKIEPK
+661 
-671 QILKQELIG
+671 
-680 TLWDFAFS
+680 TLWDIPIIGS
-688 MTNLT
+688 TSTERVKNNENLT
-693 KESGIPFPNGQK
+693 QK
-705 PEALISRILE
+705 PEKLLERI
-715 ISTKENDLVLD
+715 IQASSDENSIILD

-740 LKRKYIGIEMGE
+740 LNRKYIGIEMGE

-774 KEFNGGGAI
+774 KEFNKGGVV

-826 NLDVLEKM
+826 NLNALEKM

-845 WGLKVEFFNERV
+845 WGLKVEFFNEKV
-857 VKFKENDKEIEILKA
+857 VKFKGNDKEVEILKA
-872 LKEVLIW
+872 LKEALIW

>member
-22 EDKQESLL
+22 EDQQESLL

-50 YYQSKKQELEKFIGL
+50 YYQSKKQELEKLIDL

-70 NDLKEELFDKLYSFF
+70 NDFKEELFDKLYSFF

-108 KSDYEKCSLKK
+108 KSGYEKCSLKK

-129 LYYVKSETIYKDFCF
+129 LYYVKSETNYKDFCF
-144 ELENI
+144 ELENMV
-149 IFNFDTSLLESKKN
+149 FNFDTSSLESKKN
-163 NEKIELVFNLK
+163 NEKVDLVFNLK

-187 TLSSKGNQTKMSE
+187 MLSSKGNQTKMSE

-206 NQGVKLDEEVLKK
+206 NQGIKLDEEVLKK
-219 AFVKFK
+219 AFAKFK

-237 ALGFLKEQLDLYLF
+237 ALGFLTEQLDLYLF
-251 EYLFKEMTEFDDKRL
+251 EYLFKEMTAFDDKRL

-274 VALQVISLVSEFEN
+274 VALKVILLVSEFEN

-298 FVLNSHLIVSLDQLK
+298 FVLNSHFIVSLDKLK
-313 AKNYDLN
+313 AKNYDLD
-320 KITNHKNYPKQVQ
+320 KITNHPNYPKQVQ
-333 EWQDLILKT
+333 EWQDLNLKT

-412 NEFIYA
+412 NEFIYV

-424 SWLSMMENRLE
+424 SWLTMMENRLE
-435 LAHSLLNDKG
+435 LAHALLNDKG
-445 VMFVSIDDNEQAY
+445 AMFVSIDDNEQAY
-458 LKTLMDEVFNGGG
+458 CKALMDEVFNGGG

-481 VKLKNIA
+481 VKRGTKSLNSQFNQIKSLNIA
-488 GASGGG
+488 F
-494 EDKRIKKN
+494 EYILVYKKSDN
-502 IEYVLIYSK
+502 FYYVNPYVKDANEKQKEGIWAGLYSNMDRPTMRYEIDGVNIAKGQWKWSKEKGLKALQNYKDFLNSNFDNLKKYYEYHKSLGNELDFVRKNNHNTIEYWVK
-511 NYEILNVFNPVY
+511 P
-523 DSRELYSHISFCDEN
+523 RE
-538 NISWKYNSIL
+538 
-548 IDKGGKKLLG
+548 KLMVDTNFMDLHTSG
-558 VTYDG
+558 TS
-563 NGDEIK
+563 EIK
-569 IYERSNYIIKSIKQV
+569 
-584 AQDES
+584 A
-589 LTEKETYYKYIK
+589 
-601 SIFRTTMPQSSIRVR
+601 IFENEVIFN
-616 VLEKLKELK
+616 
-625 LNPYLISIE
+625 NP
-634 YTPKSGKNKGIVYEQ
+634 
-649 FYNGDKLNLFAW
+649 
-661 LFDVVKIEPK
+661 
-671 QILKQELIG
+671 
-680 TLWDFAFS
+680 
-688 MTNLT
+688 
-693 KESGIPFPNGQK
+693 K
-705 PEALISRILE
+705 PEALLKRIIE
-715 ISTKENDLVLD
+715 ISTQENDLVLD

-774 KEFNGGGAI
+774 KEFNGGGVI

-815 LVECKNESYTL
+815 LVECTNESYTL
-826 NLDVLEKM
+826 NLNALEKM

-857 VKFKENDKEIEILKA
+857 VKFKGNDKEIEILKA
-872 LKEVLIW
+872 LKEALIW

>member
-30 DPNAKAVKNGMLN
+30 DPNAKAMKNGMIN

-50 YYQSKKQELEKFIGL
+50 YYQSKKQELEKFIDL

-129 LYYVKSETIYKDFCF
+129 LYYVKSETNYKDFCF

-149 IFNFDTSLLESKKN
+149 IFNFDTSSLESKKN
-163 NEKIELVFNLK
+163 NEKIDLVFTLK

-187 TLSSKGNQTKMSE
+187 TLSNKGTQTKTNE
-200 ILKECS
+200 ILKECL
-206 NQGVKLDEEVLKK
+206 NQGVELDEEVLKK
-219 AFVKFK
+219 AFGKFK

-274 VALQVISLVSEFEN
+274 VALQVILLVSEFEN

-298 FVLNSHLIVSLDQLK
+298 FVLNSHFIVSLDQLK
-313 AKNYDLN
+313 AKDYDLN
-320 KITNHKNYPKQVQ
+320 KITNHPNYPKQVK
-333 EWQDLILKT
+333 EWQDLNLKT

-363 EEIKNLFSED
+363 EEVKSLFSEN

-397 TIDCI
+397 AIDCI

-412 NEFIYA
+412 NEFVYA

-424 SWLSMMENRLE
+424 SWLAMMENRLE

-458 LKTLMDEVFNGGG
+458 CKALMDEVFNGGG
-471 GGDNFVNCLA
+471 GDNFVAN
-481 VKLKNIA
+481 VVWQRSYSPINLKKHFSNNHDYILTYA
-488 GASGGG
+488 
-494 EDKRIKKN
+494 KN
-502 IEYVLIYSK
+502 IENLHDFTLERTSEMNARYKNLDDDERGVWKSSDLSVGPAVERNIYP
-511 NYEILNVFNPVY
+511 IFNPYTKQEIYPPHGRSWVY
-523 DSRELYSHISFCDEN
+523 S
-538 NISWKYNSIL
+538 
-548 IDKGGKKLLG
+548 
-558 VTYDG
+558 
-563 NGDEIK
+563 
-569 IYERSNYIIKSIKQV
+569 Q
-584 AQDES
+584 
-589 LTEKETYYKYIK
+589 
-601 SIFRTTMPQSSIRVR
+601 
-616 VLEKLKELK
+616 EKL
-625 LNPYLISIE
+625 
-634 YTPKSGKNKGIVYEQ
+634 
-649 FYNGDKLNLFAW
+649 
-661 LFDVVKIEPK
+661 
-671 QILKQELIG
+671 QELIADNRISFPTSGSGVPRYKRFLSEVKQG
-680 TLWDFAFS
+680 TTPMSLWTYQEVGHTQDAKREI
-688 MTNLT
+688 
-693 KESGIPFPNGQK
+693 KELFEGQALFDTPK
-705 PEALISRILE
+705 PEALLKRIIE
-715 ISTKENDLVLD
+715 ISTQENDLVLD

-764 VIGGFKSGVA
+764 VIGGFKSGA
-774 KEFNGGGAI
+774 LKEFNKGGVI

-815 LVECKNESYTL
+815 LVERKNESYTL
-826 NLDVLEKM
+826 NVEALESM

-845 WGLKVEFFNERV
+845 HGVGVEFFNEKV
-857 VKFKENDKEIEILKA
+857 VKFKGNDKEVSILKA
-872 LKEVLIW
+872 LKEALIW

>member
-30 DPNAKAVKNGMLN
+30 DPNAKAMKNGMLN

-129 LYYVKSETIYKDFCF
+129 LYYVKSETNYKDFCF

-149 IFNFDTSLLESKKN
+149 IFNFDTSSLESKKN
-163 NEKIELVFNLK
+163 NEKVDLVFNLK

-187 TLSSKGNQTKMSE
+187 TLSSKGNQTKISE
-200 ILKECS
+200 ILKGCS
-206 NQGVKLDEEVLKK
+206 IQGVEIDEEVLKK
-219 AFVKFK
+219 AFGKFK

-251 EYLFKEMTEFDDKRL
+251 EYLFKEMTAFDDKRL

-298 FVLNSHLIVSLDQLK
+298 FVLNSHFIVSLDQLK

-320 KITNHKNYPKQVQ
+320 KITNHKNYPKQVK
-333 EWQDLILKT
+333 EWQDLNLKT
-342 TDNLLENEFLP
+342 TDNFLENEFLP

-402 YIDPPYNTQN
+402 YIDPPFNTGSDFAYIDKFQ
-412 NEFIYA
+412 
-418 DNFKRS
+418 DS
-424 SWLSMMENRLE
+424 TWLSLMHNRLE
-435 LAHSLLNDKG
+435 LAYDFLSSQGSFYLHLDNNANYLGRMLLNDIFGKEN
-445 VMFVSIDDNEQAY
+445 FRNEIIWYYSNKMANSGNS
-458 LKTLMDEVFNGGG
+458 F
-471 GGDNFVNCLA
+471 A
-481 VKLKNIA
+481 KNTETIL
-488 GASGGG
+488 
-494 EDKRIKKN
+494 N
-502 IEYVLIYSK
+502 YSK
-511 NYEILNVFNPVY
+511 NEEYIFYRQKEPRSEPVLL
-523 DSRELYSHISFCDEN
+523 SKREGRDGKNMRARDE
-538 NISWKYNSIL
+538 Y
-548 IDKGGKKLLG
+548 GK
-558 VTYDG
+558 V
-563 NGDEIK
+563 
-569 IYERSNYIIKSIKQV
+569 IYELSHERYV
-584 AQDES
+584 D
-589 LTEKETYYKYIK
+589 
-601 SIFRTTMPQSSIRVR
+601 
-616 VLEKLKELK
+616 
-625 LNPYLISIE
+625 
-634 YTPKSGKNKGIVYEQ
+634 
-649 FYNGDKLNLFAW
+649 
-661 LFDVVKIEPK
+661 
-671 QILKQELIG
+671 
-680 TLWDFAFS
+680 TLWNIPIIGS
-688 MTNLT
+688 TSTERVKNNENLT
-693 KESGIPFPNGQK
+693 QK
-705 PEALISRILE
+705 PEKLLERI
-715 ISTKENDLVLD
+715 IQASSDENSIVLD

-752 HFDSVILPRLKK
+752 HFESVILPRLKK
-764 VIGGFKSGVA
+764 VIGGFKSGGA
-774 KEFNGGGAI
+774 KEFNGGGVM

-826 NLDVLEKM
+826 NVEALEKM

-845 WGLKVEFFNERV
+845 WGLKVEFFNEKV
-857 VKFKENDKEIEILKA
+857 VKFKGNDKEIEILKA
-872 LKEVLIW
+872 LKEALIW

>member
-1 MKTNEAQFYEV
+1 MKTNEVQFYEV

-22 EDKQESLL
+22 EDQQESLL
-30 DPNAKAVKNGMLN
+30 DPNAKAVKKGMVN

-50 YYQSKKQELEKFIGL
+50 YYQSKKQELEKLIGL

-144 ELENI
+144 ELENMV
-149 IFNFDTSLLESKKN
+149 FNFDTSSLESKKN
-163 NEKIELVFNLK
+163 NEKVDLVFNLK

-187 TLSSKGNQTKMSE
+187 TLSSKGNQTKISE

-206 NQGVKLDEEVLKK
+206 DQGVKLDEEVLKK

-251 EYLFKEMTEFDDKRL
+251 EYLFKEMTAFDAKRL
-266 NGINTIKE
+266 NEINTIKE
-274 VALQVISLVSEFEN
+274 VALEVISLVSEFEN
-288 ELCKIWNKPR
+288 ELCKIWNKPC
-298 FVLNSHLIVSLDQLK
+298 FVLNSHFIVSLDQLK

-320 KITNHKNYPKQVQ
+320 KITNHKNYSKQVQ
-333 EWQDLILKT
+333 EWQDLNLKT

-402 YIDPPYNTQN
+402 YIDPPFNTGSDFAYIDKFQ
-412 NEFIYA
+412 
-418 DNFKRS
+418 DS
-424 SWLSMMENRLE
+424 TWLSLMHNRLE
-435 LAHSLLNDKG
+435 FAYDFLSPQGSFYLHLDNNANYLGRMLLNDIFGKEN
-445 VMFVSIDDNEQAY
+445 FRNEIIWYYSNKMANSGNS
-458 LKTLMDEVFNGGG
+458 F
-471 GGDNFVNCLA
+471 A
-481 VKLKNIA
+481 KNTETIL
-488 GASGGG
+488 
-494 EDKRIKKN
+494 N
-502 IEYVLIYSK
+502 YSK
-511 NYEILNVFNPVY
+511 NEQYIFYRQKEPRSEPVLL
-523 DSRELYSHISFCDEN
+523 SKREGRDGKNMRARDEN
-538 NISWKYNSIL
+538 
-548 IDKGGKKLLG
+548 GK
-558 VTYDG
+558 V
-563 NGDEIK
+563 
-569 IYERSNYIIKSIKQV
+569 IYELSHERYV
-584 AQDES
+584 D
-589 LTEKETYYKYIK
+589 
-601 SIFRTTMPQSSIRVR
+601 
-616 VLEKLKELK
+616 
-625 LNPYLISIE
+625 
-634 YTPKSGKNKGIVYEQ
+634 
-649 FYNGDKLNLFAW
+649 
-661 LFDVVKIEPK
+661 
-671 QILKQELIG
+671 
-680 TLWDFAFS
+680 TLWNIPIIGS
-688 MTNLT
+688 TSTERVKNNENLT
-693 KESGIPFPNGQK
+693 QK
-705 PEALISRILE
+705 PEKLLERI
-715 ISTKENDLVLD
+715 IQASSDENSIVLD

-752 HFDSVILPRLKK
+752 HFESVILPRLKK
-764 VIGGFKSGVA
+764 VIGGFKSGA
-774 KEFNGGGAI
+774 LKEFNGGGVI

-815 LVECKNESYTL
+815 LVECTNESYTL
-826 NLDVLEKM
+826 NLNALEKM

-845 WGLKVEFFNERV
+845 WGLKVEFFNEKV
-857 VKFKENDKEIEILKA
+857 VKFKGNDKEVEILKA
-872 LKEVLIW
+872 LKEALIW